1 MFIQT
6 IYKKI
11 YYNSID
17 VSEDMDVNNT
27 TASKE
32 CIICHYWYFL
42 SKEVMF
48 QSTVCNGCHNVST
61 MSIDIDSITIL
72 NIYGVDYCSV
82 IKSYAINLLAIA
94 DLSEKSGPFYNKS
107 SKNKEKL
114 KEYVRNSDYSKVVT
128 KI

>member
-1 MFIQT
+1 
-6 IYKKI
+6 
-11 YYNSID
+11 
-17 VSEDMDVNNT
+17 
-27 TASKE
+27 
-32 CIICHYWYFL
+32 
-42 SKEVMF
+42 
-48 QSTVCNGCHNVST
+48 

-94 DLSEKSGPFYNKS
+94 DLSEKRGPFYNKS

-114 KEYVRNSDYSKVVT
+114 KEYVRNSDYSKIVT

>member
-1 MFIQT
+1 
-6 IYKKI
+6 
-11 YYNSID
+11 
-17 VSEDMDVNNT
+17 
-27 TASKE
+27 
-32 CIICHYWYFL
+32 
-42 SKEVMF
+42 MF

-82 IKSYAINLLAIA
+82 IKSDAINLLAIA